1 MTMHEI
7 TPKQVRALLLLLV
20 VVPFIPMVLMMRFIA
35 EARKDE
41 SEAARAR
48 AVSGYQRTLAS
59 AKSSLEKHIA
69 SRTAPMTPEEVRAFY
84 RGLFEHEVELSVVDA
99 AGRIVGGPT
108 LPTTKLIAETP
119 LEPIGKEWNL
129 RLYLVDE
136 SALRA
141 AVREQFRVYGWTA
154 FVLSLAIFAI
164 AAAAALTV
172 NQQLKLHE
180 LKNTSLATVAH
191 ELRTPLA
198 TMRMLVD
205 TLREGRYR
213 DAAQLREYLEL
224 ITAENLRL
232 SRLTDHFL
240 THSRLERGAQ
250 TFVFAPVAPRDVV
263 EQTVA
268 AMKSKLEAPGV
279 AWSLEIIDPLPDLT
293 ADREA
298 LVTVLINLLENA
310 LKYTG
315 EEKRLAL
322 RVFAEV
328 GRVVF
333 AVRDNGI
340 GLADAERKQI
350 FEPFYQVDQ
359 KLSRAQEGCGLG
371 LSIVRE
377 IVAAHRGRI
386 SVESTPGEG
395 STFRISL
402 PISANSAA

>member
-1 MTMHEI
+1 MMMHEI
-7 TPKQVRALLLLLV
+7 KPKQVRALLLLLV
-20 VVPFIPMVLMMRFIA
+20 IVPFIPMVLMMRFTA

-59 AKSSLEKHIA
+59 ATSSLEKHIA
-69 SRTAPMTPEEVRAFY
+69 SRTTPMTAEEVRAFY
-84 RGLFEHEVELSVVDA
+84 RGLFEREVELAVADG
-99 AGRIVGGPT
+99 AGMIVSGPT
-108 LPTTKLIAETP
+108 LPAEKLVGESP
-119 LEPIGKEWNL
+119 LEPLGPEWNL

-136 SALRA
+136 STLRA
-141 AVREQFRVYGWTA
+141 AVREQFRVYGWTTL
-154 FVLSLAIFAI
+154 VLSLAIFAI

-213 DAAQLREYLEL
+213 DEAQLREYLEL

-250 TFVFAPVAPRDVV
+250 TFVFAQVTPRAIV
-263 EQTVA
+263 EQAVT

-279 AWSLEIIDPLPDLT
+279 EWSLELIDPLPDLT

-315 EEKRLAL
+315 EEKRVSL
-322 RVFAEV
+322 RVSAAD

-359 KLSRAQEGCGLG
+359 KLSRTQEGCGLG

-386 SVESTPGEG
+386 EVESAPGEG

-402 PISANSAA
+402 PTTSHSPA